1 MRGSRC
7 RGGGQGVLVP
17 RKNSQS
23 KDTEHKSWTL
33 PTLFLRTP
41 TYPLPLFKKILDSC
55 MNVENNY
62 ECMRRTVRLLGTCI
76 NITLICENQIR
87 YK

>member
-1 MRGSRC
+1 MLGWRSGSS
-7 RGGGQGVLVP
+7 GTP
-17 RKNSQS
+17 ENSNLLNS
-23 KDTEHKSWTL
+23 KSKVTEHKSWTL

-41 TYPLPLFKKILDSC
+41 TYPLPLLTKILDSC
-55 MNVENNY
+55 MTVENNY